1 MSDVEEE
8 KEEIPTQNNP
18 IFESKYS
25 INSSHNHLLE
35 QFEKD
40 KNGIVSTDKH
50 FDTELYDNDSKIL
63 GDETQCNSFADY
75 LYDQIKTLIYD
86 K

>member
-25 INSSHNHLLE
+25 INSSHNYLLE

-40 KNGIVSTDKH
+40 KNGIVSTDMDILTECKH
-50 FDTELYDNDSKIL
+50 NKTILDIYYNNLEFYPRFDYFL
-63 GDETQCNSFADY
+63 
-75 LYDQIKTLIYD
+75 
-86 K
+86 